1 MTAQARRDADYAGRD
16 GLAVSGH
23 RLARPGRSYA
33 RGPISLRGPAVID
46 TA

>member
-1 MTAQARRDADYAGRD
+1 MTAQGRRDADYAGRD
-16 GLAVSGH
+16 APVVSGH

-33 RGPISLRGPAVID
+33 RSPISLCWPAVID